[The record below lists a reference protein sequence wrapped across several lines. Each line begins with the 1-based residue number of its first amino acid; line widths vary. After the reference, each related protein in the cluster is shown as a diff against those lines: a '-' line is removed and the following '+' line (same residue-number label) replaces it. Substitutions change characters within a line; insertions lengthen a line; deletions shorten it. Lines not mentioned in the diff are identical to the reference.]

1 MSTNKKK
8 KAKHHNFFGCKSH
21 IEQRYLFVDELGEL
35 ILMEDRNKNLFIEI
49 NGFDSH
55 RDEYK
60 MEKVTMVLH
69 PIVYDQLFFFL
80 YENTDA
86 ARNFRNTLFN

>member
-1 MSTNKKK
+1 MSTNKQK
-8 KAKHHNFFGCKSH
+8 KAKHHNYNGCKRN
-21 IEQRYLFVDELGEL
+21 IEERYLFVEELGEL

-49 NGFDSH
+49 NGFDSNK
-55 RDEYK
+55 DEHK

-69 PIVYDQLFFFL
+69 PLVYDQLFFFL
-80 YENTDA
+80 QENIDA